1 VASRILT
8 TKIPSA
14 LPIAIIWLQRIRR
27 PRFRH
32 DTFSYGIT
40 MSPIIT
46 DRVGDIE
53 TLHAYAR

>member
-14 LPIAIIWLQRIRR
+14 LLVAIMWLQRTRR

-32 DTFSYGIT
+32 STFSYGIT
-40 MSPIIT
+40 TSPNIK
-46 DRVGDIE
+46 DRVGDNE